1 MWVTTACPA
10 KVDTVA
16 GVENLATRFNVTL
29 TATRDSVQY
38 DPRGLSMD
46 NAVTVVRIAGAA
58 GNKDSVMINTI
69 GKVVRQ

>member
-1 MWVTTACPA
+1 MTTACPA

-16 GVENLATRFNVTL
+16 GVEKLSTRFKVTL
-29 TATRDSVQY
+29 AATRDSVQY

-46 NAVTVVRIAGAA
+46 NALTVVRITGAA
-58 GNKDSVMINTI
+58 GNKDSIVINTI